1 MDDLVDGVGGGVYM
15 HGVLGGHKR
24 RDLAAAV
31 ELVAL
36 LKGVEGLVDL
46 GLELLAGERLGV
58 VLVALQH
65 AATGALAR
73 VSGQEDLD
81 LRVGEYDGSDVA
93 TLSHDIAVL
102 GGAAL
107 MDEHGCTHARVGRD
121 LGHVSVD
128 LRGADGSR
136 SVLAVDGQASVFA
149 GAVGKA
155 DLDLLGESVDGR
167 LVVQVDA
174 AVERGERDGAIHGAR
189 IELVK
194 AQLTGNLL
202 GDGGLAGTG
211 GAVDGDDHAMLP
223 FGG

>member
-1 MDDLVDGVGGGVYM
+1 M
-15 HGVLGGHKR
+15 HGVLGGHER
-24 RDLAAAV
+24 GDLAAAV

-46 GLELLAGERLGV
+46 GFELLAGERLRI

-65 AATGALAR
+65 AATGALTR
-73 VSGQEDLD
+73 VGGQKDLD

-93 TLSHDIAVL
+93 TLGHDIAVL

-107 MDEHGCTHARVGRD
+107 MDEHGRAHARVGRD

-128 LRGADGSR
+128 LRGANGSR
-136 SVLAVDGQASVFA
+136 GILAVDGQARVLAS
-149 GAVGKA
+149 AVGKA
-155 DLDLLGESVDGR
+155 DFDLLGEGVDGR

-174 AVERGERDGAIHGAR
+174 AVERGEGDGAIHGAR

-194 AQLTGNLL
+194 AQLAGNLL